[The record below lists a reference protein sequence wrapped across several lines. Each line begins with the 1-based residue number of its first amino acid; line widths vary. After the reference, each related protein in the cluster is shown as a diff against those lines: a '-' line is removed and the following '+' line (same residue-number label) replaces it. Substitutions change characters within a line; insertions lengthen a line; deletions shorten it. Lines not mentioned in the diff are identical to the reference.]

1 MSCVACGSQRNPPFN
16 FYCADCYVALSNY
29 VRVYGE
35 DLRKYVNT
43 RYNVKLHRFKNK
55 KSFYDYYCFC
65 KRFANFQDLPDFIVL
80 REQMLYNKV
89 SEDRLKKMN
98 GLFKNQRKLHEAL
111 NMLNYAAW
119 NSLEC
124 FKHEVEITLEQLFR
138 KNSLS

>member
-65 KRFANFQDLPDFIVL
+65 KRFANFQDLPDYIAL

-89 SEDRLKKMN
+89 YEDRLKKMN
-98 GLFKNQRKLHEAL
+98 GLFKNQWEFHDEL
-111 NMLNYAAW
+111 NMMHFAVW
-119 NSLEC
+119 NSLES
-124 FKHEVEITLEQLFR
+124 FNREIEITLKQL
-138 KNSLS
+138 LG